1 MPTEV
6 YRQLLALSDETDM
19 SPEQYAK
26 YALLVALK
34 ETTVDQVRMSKK
46 EHGRGL
52 GAKTAKTVKA
62 IGAFG

>member
-1 MPTEV
+1 
-6 YRQLLALSDETDM
+6 M

-34 ETTVDQVRMSKK
+34 DTTVDQVRQSKRD
-46 EHGRGL
+46 HGRGL
-52 GAKTAKTVKA
+52 GAKPAKTVKP